1 MQRKVLRTPSNP
13 AGMQRTE
20 SNTFGESSMTTDSS
34 FNMGQSQM
42 ESSGTSDETES
53 FMFETPPATVD
64 RGTNTGPDA
73 APARKYGSTP
83 PGAVPQGGSS
93 ALPAAPASHGPAVYW
108 ATAPSP
114 GGTVPLPTG
123 SPHGD
128 QYIGTP
134 SKAGP
139 NSATSAVGKK
149 MPDEAESE
157 NRYGVWLPAITC
169 LLLLMMLVFMTT
181 YLVTTTRPST
191 SKWTS
196 PPGHVGG
203 LCNAS
208 SPCLGHGQC
217 VRDICRCDGPH
228 LTVVAGVCQPTTF
241 VESSTATDEA
251 SSEHVTPTSDL
262 DNQTLPTV
270 ELFTHERTIHLVT
283 DSATESDMAASDSD
297 EEDIKTRV
305 EEVRANTR
313 VNRTRSSNGNKA
325 QMWITESF
333 KERTQNQSSKRDA
346 TRSEDRPMEHRTSW
360 ESTNEPTNRRASSM
374 KRSASGTIERSVN
387 GTVGSKGKRSTKI
400 KPGRVRW
407 TSVGPTLEI
416 RRSTPSGGSANE
428 TNSGHQ
434 ASAAVER
441 RENRTAERSP
451 SQTAGHTVRM
461 KQRKAQQKVSQV

>member
-1 MQRKVLRTPSNP
+1 MPRIERRHPDPKGSSRIAIAITAISSEQRRMQRKVLRTPSNP

-64 RGTNTGPDA
+64 RGTNTGPYA

-83 PGAVPQGGSS
+83 PGAVAQGGSS
-93 ALPAAPASHGPAVYW
+93 ALPAAPASHGPAVYG
-108 ATAPSP
+108 ATAASP
-114 GGTVPLPTG
+114 GGTAPLPG
-123 SPHGD
+123 
-128 QYIGTP
+128 
-134 SKAGP
+134 
-139 NSATSAVGKK
+139 
-149 MPDEAESE
+149 
-157 NRYGVWLPAITC
+157 L
-169 LLLLMMLVFMTT
+169 
-181 YLVTTTRPST
+181 RPLRG
-191 SKWTS
+191 TS

-241 VESSTATDEA
+241 VESSTATDDT

-283 DSATESDMAASDSD
+283 DSATESDMATSDSD

-305 EEVRANTR
+305 EEVRADAR

-325 QMWITESF
+325 QMWITEGF
-333 KERTQNQSSKRDA
+333 KERTQNQSGKRDA

-360 ESTNEPTNRRASSM
+360 ESTNEPTNRHASSVQ
-374 KRSASGTIERSVN
+374 RSASGTKERSVN
-387 GTVGSKGKRSTKI
+387 GTVGSKVKRSTES

-407 TSVGPTLEI
+407 TSVGPPLDI
-416 RRSTPSGGSANE
+416 RRSTPLGGSANE
-428 TNSGHQ
+428 TNSGRQ
-434 ASAAVER
+434 ASAAVEL

-451 SQTAGHTVRM
+451 SQTTGHTVRM
-461 KQRKAQQKVSQV
+461 KSRKVPQKVSQV